1 MNSKYTRLVSL
12 NFAEFRV
19 SRRAKTLNFAA
30 FLLTRRVFELS
41 EFLSE
46 TVDLR
51 AGSWRVRGV
60 MAESCWRADPPPAWP
75 LPAVLHSCCDA
86 ICTIDSGPKHG
97 VDGAECRLDVIDLV
111 SDPCAQ

>member
-19 SRRAKTLNFAA
+19 SRGAKTLNFAA

-46 TVDLR
+46 TVDLLSAPR
-51 AGSWRVRGV
+51 RIG
-60 MAESCWRADPPPAWP
+60 
-75 LPAVLHSCCDA
+75 
-86 ICTIDSGPKHG
+86 
-97 VDGAECRLDVIDLV
+97 DGG
-111 SDPCAQ
+111 

>member
-1 MNSKYTRLVSL
+1 MVVRLWLAAGHVRLGILIRLVSL

-60 MAESCWRADPPPAWP
+60 MAELLARQSAASVAASGRPAQ
-75 LPAVLHSCCDA
+75 LLRCDLHY
-86 ICTIDSGPKHG
+86 
-97 VDGAECRLDVIDLV
+97 R
-111 SDPCAQ
+111 